1 MHAKQLKIP
10 LAFKVSTVASTER
23 PQQVAYIALRADYS
37 EPFNPETEL
46 SEDQCGRILID
57 RLLGSHHRDLLPLDH
72 PTLTLAVQSEKEA
85 ANKVITHSLLSWLQ
99 LLEAAKDESK
109 EGQSE
114 FLQLVS
120 QEVRKWAPEVH
131 SWWMTH
137 RCHQYALA
145 A

>member
-1 MHAKQLKIP
+1 
-10 LAFKVSTVASTER
+10 
-23 PQQVAYIALRADYS
+23 
-37 EPFNPETEL
+37 
-46 SEDQCGRILID
+46 
-57 RLLGSHHRDLLPLDH
+57 
-72 PTLTLAVQSEKEA
+72 LTLAVQSEKEA